1 MTSDQTTNPA
11 APPAA
16 SGKRHSIGVVI
27 GAAVAGLALGA
38 LGVFM
43 LAGITWKIRVE
54 FPPPPYPAPF
64 TSAPP
69 ASYAP
74 PSPPAASTAPTSAP
88 TGLPVPPLPPGPR

>member
-1 MTSDQTTNPA
+1 MTSDQTANPA
-11 APPAA
+11 PPPAA
-16 SGKRHSIGVVI
+16 SGRRHSTGMVL
-27 GAAVAGLALGA
+27 GAAVAGLAVGA
-38 LGVFM
+38 LAVFA
-43 LAGITWKIRVE
+43 LAGVTWKIRVE

-74 PSPPAASTAPTSAP
+74 PSPPAVSTAPTSVS